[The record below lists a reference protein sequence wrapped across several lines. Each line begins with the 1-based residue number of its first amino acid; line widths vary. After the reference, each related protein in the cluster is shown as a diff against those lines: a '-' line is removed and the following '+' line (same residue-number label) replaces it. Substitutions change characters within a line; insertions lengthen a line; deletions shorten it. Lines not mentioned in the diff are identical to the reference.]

1 MFSTNENA
9 IKAASEQLILLV
21 VQK

>member
-9 IKAASEQLILLV
+9 IKSASEQLILLV
-21 VQK
+21 VQ